1 MSFERHHP
9 NRQVDRNL
17 ARARDLRS
25 AHLFTCLAAIA
36 EFVRRAFSTRRD
48 VSAPTGLELRVPP
61 ILRQPL

>member
-25 AHLFTCLAAIA
+25 TYLLAWPAAIA
-36 EFVRRAFSTRRD
+36 QVMACRWRLRRGNPPS
-48 VSAPTGLELRVPP
+48 PELNMPVPQGGK
-61 ILRQPL
+61 QPV